1 MSTKIDHSTV
11 AAAGGVGLPPI
22 AMRSGSSSTDSP
34 AVQTST
40 SQDTVHL
47 TGDAM
52 QLQDL
57 DKSMS
62 RTPSVDVKKVAELR
76 HSIASGQYKINDRS
90 VAAKLLNTDRL
101 LGKN

>member
-1 MSTKIDHSTV
+1 
-11 AAAGGVGLPPI
+11 
-22 AMRSGSSSTDSP
+22 
-34 AVQTST
+34 
-40 SQDTVHL
+40 
-47 TGDAM
+47 M